1 VSDNSNIFE
10 EPDAE
15 IAHLDQVKKL
25 LTDSSALTVA
35 GKSSLT
41 GPDKRRILERRT
53 KLYTLVSQRTNVG
66 F

>member
-35 GKSSLT
+35 GKSSLI
-41 GPDKRRILERRT
+41 GPDKEAH
-53 KLYTLVSQRTNVG
+53 S
-66 F
+66 